1 MASRMVF
8 LSAKEAGLEVDR
20 LSRGDNYLH
29 SLIEKALAHETSGD
43 PPNPLLGAVAVA
55 IRKHWR
61 ESCGEELSKALEKI
75 KVRETPA
82 PETVSDGS
90 FGDLGDLDLDPL
102 SEDPSCEVGD
112 LDLDH
117 LSEDPSCEVD
127 DLDLCDVG
135 DVDDVLKGKP
145 KENK

>member
-1 MASRMVF
+1 MASRMFF

-82 PETVSDGS
+82 ETVSDGS
-90 FGDLGDLDLDPL
+90 FGDLGDLDLDP
-102 SEDPSCEVGD
+102 
-112 LDLDH
+112 

>member
-1 MASRMVF
+1 MASRMFF

-82 PETVSDGS
+82 ETVSDGS
-90 FGDLGDLDLDPL
+90 FRDLGDLDLDP
-102 SEDPSCEVGD
+102 
-112 LDLDH
+112 